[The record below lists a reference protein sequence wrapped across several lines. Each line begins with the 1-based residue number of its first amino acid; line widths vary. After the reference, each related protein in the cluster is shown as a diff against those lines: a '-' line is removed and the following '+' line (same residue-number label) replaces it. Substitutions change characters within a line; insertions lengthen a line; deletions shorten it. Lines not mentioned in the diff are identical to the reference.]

1 MASTRLPPPLEI
13 YQDPIASYNTDPLLA
28 QSNFDIYQ
36 QHPSPLDTFTALPY
50 PEDTASGLSQFRQ
63 TGYSPLK
70 QSHPSSSPLRV
81 VFGDKA
87 NICFPPPIPSAFA
100 TDSPVKRRL
109 SSAYQPIA
117 PQKPAKAL
125 FTSYTIDKENQPTTP
140 HNDNFAEFPGPSYG
154 YKGQAKRTLMDAAP
168 LQEKASKK
176 PRTENTTS
184 FQLPNPEDM
193 PPIEDDGSKPPYSYA
208 NLIAMSIMRAPNRR
222 LTLAQ
227 IYKWISDTFSYY
239 RLSKTGWQNSIRHN
253 LSLTKNFIKQER
265 PKDDPGKGNY
275 WAIEPGMEH
284 HYIKEK
290 PSRRPAS
297 SSASA
302 GPVSSGP
309 GSSGPTSSG
318 PAPPGPAFQ
327 VKVSSQPLS
336 DMVNSS
342 AALPPLLSSTQTEP
356 HISVSFEPSSD
367 ATIDAS
373 DPALREDFEVEGTIN
388 MPPPAMRAPLSS
400 PLQAIRSSP
409 PIARRSVSRE
419 GTPSLIAE
427 FSSSANPSRSRKRKF
442 GSMNDSGY
450 FSSIESSALRGFGHS
465 EAEIKAPRFKRGRA
479 EEEIARIRS
488 SSHDLSPSKGRTML
502 RQKTPQ
508 LPSSSPLR
516 TIDNSLM
523 LPPLTP
529 AMTFKRPAKPPASIS
544 PNTNLRNHR
553 NKIRELVGSPAKNLH
568 VLHNDGLTFSPA
580 FNILDDDH
588 SIFTDALDSSF
599 NIYSDSPKHDQSPV
613 FPQKHSAKR
622 PGLDR
627 ASTTSNILGD
637 ITGTS
642 KNSRANIPKLNAPFL
657 ESPVRFRSPSKSPS
671 KSPDK
676 WFGIENADFSKDDFF
691 SLDFFADDD
700 GDDFGG
706 LDLLQ
711 GFTRIGEKEKEN
723 EAVGTLANKKVAR
736 PPMGNR
742 SQTTRF

>member
-1 MASTRLPPPLEI
+1 MASTRHPPPMEI
-13 YQDPIASYNTDPLLA
+13 FQDSLTSYDTDQLLP
-28 QSNFDIYQ
+28 QSDFDIYQ
-36 QHPSPLDTFTALPY
+36 QYPSPLDTFTVLPY
-50 PEDTASGLSQFRQ
+50 PDDAATGLPQSRH
-63 TGYSPLK
+63 TGCSPLK
-70 QSHPSSSPLRV
+70 QLHPSSSPPRV

-87 NICFPPPIPSAFA
+87 NVCFPPPVSSAFT

-125 FTSYTIDKENQPTTP
+125 FTSYTIDKENQQPTL
-140 HNDNFAEFPGPSYG
+140 HNDNFAEFPGPKYG
-154 YKGQAKRTLMDAAP
+154 YKGQPKRTLMDAAP
-168 LQEKASKK
+168 LQERATKK
-176 PRTENTTS
+176 PRTEDS
-184 FQLPNPEDM
+184 ASIQLPNPEDM

-284 HYIKEK
+284 NYIKEK
-290 PSRRPAS
+290 PCRRPAS
-297 SSASA
+297 SSASS
-302 GPVSSGP
+302 GSVSSN
-309 GSSGPTSSG
+309 PTSSG
-318 PAPPGPAFQ
+318 PVASGPAFQ
-327 VKVSSQPLS
+327 AKVSSQPSS
-336 DMVNSS
+336 DMLMSS
-342 AALPPLLSSTQTEP
+342 SALPPLLPLTQTEP
-356 HISVSFEPSSD
+356 HNSAPFELSSD

-373 DPALREDFEVEGTIN
+373 DPALREDVDVEGTIN
-388 MPPPAMRAPLSS
+388 MPPPAMRAPLSL

-409 PIARRSVSRE
+409 PIAQHSVSRE

-427 FSSSANPSRSRKRKF
+427 FSSSANPPRSRKRKF

-465 EAEIKAPRFKRGRA
+465 DMEIKAPRFKRGRA

-488 SSHDLSPSKGRTML
+488 SSHDLSPSKGRAIL

-516 TIDNSLM
+516 AQDNSLM

-529 AMTFKRPAKPPASIS
+529 AMTFKRPAKPPASVS

-580 FNILDDDH
+580 FNILDDDPG
-588 SIFTDALDSSF
+588 IFTDALDSSF
-599 NIYSDSPKHDQSPV
+599 NIYSDSPKHGQSPIS
-613 FPQKHSAKR
+613 PEKLSAKR
-622 PGLDR
+622 PRLDR
-627 ASTTSNILGD
+627 ASTTASILSD

-642 KNSRANIPKLNAPFL
+642 RNTRGNIPKLNAPFL
-657 ESPVRFRSPSKSPS
+657 ESPVRFKSPRKSPS
-671 KSPDK
+671 KSPGK
-676 WFGIENADFSKDDFF
+676 WMTIENADFPKDDFF
-691 SLDFFADDD
+691 SLDFFADDND

-723 EAVGTLANKKVAR
+723 EAVSLIGNKKVAR
-736 PPMGNR
+736 PPTGYR
-742 SQTTRF
+742 SHTTRF

>member
-1 MASTRLPPPLEI
+1 MTSTRHPPPVEI
-13 YQDPIASYNTDPLLA
+13 YQDPAASYDTDPLLI
-28 QSNFDIYQ
+28 QSDYDLYQ
-36 QHPSPLDTFTALPY
+36 QYPSPLDTFTVLPY
-50 PEDTASGLSQFRQ
+50 PEDTAPGLSLPRQ
-63 TGYSPLK
+63 TGCSPLK
-70 QSHPSSSPLRV
+70 QSRPSSSPPRV

-87 NICFPPPIPSAFA
+87 NICFPPPVPSAFS

-109 SSAYQPIA
+109 NSAYQPIA
-117 PQKPAKAL
+117 PQKPAKVL
-125 FTSYTIDKENQPTTP
+125 FTSFTIDKENQPTAP
-140 HNDNFAEFPGPSYG
+140 HNDNFAEFPSPSYG
-154 YKGQAKRTLMDAAP
+154 YKGQAKRALMDAAP
-168 LQEKASKK
+168 LQENASKK
-176 PRTENTTS
+176 PRTEDTTS
-184 FQLPNPEDM
+184 IQLPNPEDM

-284 HYIKEK
+284 HYINEK
-290 PSRRPAS
+290 PCRRPAS
-297 SSASA
+297 SSAPA
-302 GPVSSGP
+302 GRA
-309 GSSGPTSSG
+309 SSGPTSSG
-318 PAPPGPAFQ
+318 SASSGPAPLGPAFQ

-336 DMVNSS
+336 DMTISS
-342 AALPPLLSSTQTEP
+342 AALPPLLPSTQMDT
-356 HISVSFEPSSD
+356 HNSASFEPSSD

-373 DPALREDFEVEGTIN
+373 DPALREDFEVEGAVN
-388 MPPPAMRAPLSS
+388 MPPPAIRAPLSS
-400 PLQAIRSSP
+400 PPQAIRSSP
-409 PIARRSVSRE
+409 PVARHSLSRE

-427 FSSSANPSRSRKRKF
+427 FSSSANPPRSRKRKY

-488 SSHDLSPSKGRTML
+488 SSHDLSPSKGRAML

-516 TIDNSLM
+516 AVDNSLM

-529 AMTFKRPAKPPASIS
+529 AMTFKRPAKPPASVS

-580 FNILDDDH
+580 FNILDEDPG
-588 SIFTDALDSSF
+588 IFTDALDSSF
-599 NIYSDSPKHDQSPV
+599 NIYPDSPERDQSAVSPH
-613 FPQKHSAKR
+613 KHSGKR
-622 PGLDR
+622 PRLDR
-627 ASTTSNILGD
+627 ASTSSNILGD

-657 ESPVRFRSPSKSPS
+657 ESPLRFRSPSKSPS

-676 WFGIENADFSKDDFF
+676 WFGIESADFAKDGFF
-691 SLDFFADDD
+691 NLDFFADDD

-723 EAVGTLANKKVAR
+723 EVVGAVGNKKVAR
-736 PPMGNR
+736 PPMGYR
-742 SQTTRF
+742 SHTTRF

>member
-1 MASTRLPPPLEI
+1 MASTRHPPMEV
-13 YQDPIASYNTDPLLA
+13 YQDPITSYDADPLLV
-28 QSNFDIYQ
+28 QSNYNIYQ
-36 QHPSPLDTFTALPY
+36 QYPSPLDTFTILPY
-50 PEDTASGLSQFRQ
+50 PEDAAPGLSQPQQ
-63 TGYSPLK
+63 TQCSPLK
-70 QSHPSSSPLRV
+70 QSHPSSSPPRV

-87 NICFPPPIPSAFA
+87 NVCFPPPVSSVFA

-117 PQKPAKAL
+117 PQKPAKVL
-125 FTSYTIDKENQPTTP
+125 FTSFTIDKENQPTTP
-140 HNDNFAEFPGPSYG
+140 HNDNFAEFPGPSYN

-176 PRTENTTS
+176 PRTEDTTS
-184 FQLPNPEDM
+184 FHLPNPEDM

-290 PSRRPAS
+290 PCRRPAS

-309 GSSGPTSSG
+309 ASSG
-318 PAPPGPAFQ
+318 PASSGPVPSGPTFQ

-336 DMVNSS
+336 DMIISS
-342 AALPPLLSSTQTEP
+342 AALPLLPSTQMEP
-356 HISVSFEPSSD
+356 HNPASFEPSSD

-373 DPALREDFEVEGTIN
+373 DPALREEFEAEGTIN
-388 MPPPAMRAPLSS
+388 MPPPAMRASLLS

-409 PIARRSVSRE
+409 PVARHSLSRE

-427 FSSSANPSRSRKRKF
+427 LSSSANPPRSRKRKF

-488 SSHDLSPSKGRTML
+488 SSHDVSPSKGRAML

-516 TIDNSLM
+516 TVDSSLM

-529 AMTFKRPAKPPASIS
+529 AMTFKRPAKPPASVS

-568 VLHNDGLTFSPA
+568 VLHNDGFTFSPA
-580 FNILDDDH
+580 FNILDDDP
-588 SIFTDALDSSF
+588 SIFNDALDSSF

-613 FPQKHSAKR
+613 APQKHSAKR
-622 PGLDR
+622 PRLDR
-627 ASTTSNILGD
+627 ASTASNILGD

-676 WFGIENADFSKDDFF
+676 WLGIENGDFTKDDFF
-691 SLDFFADDD
+691 GLDFFADDD
-700 GDDFGG
+700 GDEFGG

-723 EAVGTLANKKVAR
+723 ELVGTIGNKKVAR
-736 PPMGNR
+736 PPMGYR

>member
-1 MASTRLPPPLEI
+1 MASTRHPPPMEI
-13 YQDPIASYNTDPLLA
+13 FQDPITSYDTDPLLP
-28 QSNFDIYQ
+28 QSSFDIYQ
-36 QHPSPLDTFTALPY
+36 QYPSPLDTFTVLPY
-50 PEDTASGLSQFRQ
+50 PENAPSGLSQSEL
-63 TGYSPLK
+63 TGRSPSK
-70 QSHPSSSPLRV
+70 QIHPSSSPPRV
-81 VFGDKA
+81 VFGNKA
-87 NICFPPPIPSAFA
+87 NICFPPPLSSAFD
-100 TDSPVKRRL
+100 TDSPLKRQL
-109 SSAYQPIA
+109 DSVYQPIA

-125 FTSYTIDKENQPTTP
+125 FNPFTLDKENQHPTP
-140 HNDNFAEFPGPSYG
+140 HSDNFAEFPSPNYG

-168 LQEKASKK
+168 LQERASQKL
-176 PRTENTTS
+176 RADEITS
-184 FQLPNPEDM
+184 IQLPNPEDM

-227 IYKWISDTFSYY
+227 IYKWISETFSYY

-290 PSRRPAS
+290 PCRRPAS

-302 GPVSSGP
+302 GPA
-309 GSSGPTSSG
+309 SSG
-318 PAPPGPAFQ
+318 PASSGPASSGPVFQ
-327 VKVSSQPLS
+327 VKISSQPPS
-336 DMVNSS
+336 DMIMSSS
-342 AALPPLLSSTQTEP
+342 ALPHLLPSMQTEP
-356 HISVSFEPSSD
+356 HNEAPFEPSSD

-373 DPALREDFEVEGTIN
+373 DPALREDIEVEGTVS

-409 PIARRSVSRE
+409 PIARHSVSHE
-419 GTPSLIAE
+419 GTPSRIAE
-427 FSSSANPSRSRKRKF
+427 FSSSANPPRSRKRKF

-450 FSSIESSALRGFGHS
+450 FSSIESSVLRGFGHS
-465 EAEIKAPRFKRGRA
+465 DAEIKAPRFKRGRA

-488 SSHDLSPSKGRTML
+488 SSHDLSPSKGRAML
-502 RQKTPQ
+502 RQKTPE
-508 LPSSSPLR
+508 LLSSSPSR
-516 TIDNSLM
+516 TMDNSLM

-529 AMTFKRPAKPPASIS
+529 AMTFKRPAKPPASVS

-580 FNILDDDH
+580 FNILDDDPG
-588 SIFTDALDSSF
+588 IFTDALDSSF
-599 NIYSDSPKHDQSPV
+599 NIYSDSPKHDLSPI
-613 FPQKHSAKR
+613 PPEKHSVKR
-622 PGLDR
+622 PRLDR
-627 ASTTSNILGD
+627 ANTTPNILID

-642 KNSRANIPKLNAPFL
+642 KNTQGNIPKLKAPFL

-671 KSPDK
+671 KSPGK
-676 WFGIENADFSKDDFF
+676 WMGIENDDFSRDDFF
-691 SLDFFADDD
+691 GLDFFADD

-723 EAVGTLANKKVAR
+723 EAVGVTGSKKMAR
-736 PPMGNR
+736 PPMGYR
-742 SQTTRF
+742 SHTTRF